1 MSRLPRLASGP
12 SRLDRLL
19 GLRPAMLGAVSFL
32 VAILLGAVLLSTPW
46 AAADGGWTN
55 PVDSLFTAT
64 SAVCVTGLIVKD
76 TGQYWSLFGQGVIL
90 VLIQAGGIGI
100 MTLSAFVAWMLGRR
114 LTFRS
119 QAVLGEVLE
128 ERARGMR
135 DVVRYIVLLTLT
147 VETIGAAL
155 LFWAWRDESGQG
167 GVLATAYR
175 AAFHAISG
183 FCNAGFSLNSN
194 SLEAD
199 RANLGVNGIMMG
211 LIVVGGLGFPVIR
224 NLQLRLRRSDP
235 LTGVRPKLS
244 VQTKMVLWLTLVLIL
259 VGWVAFLALEWD
271 DSLAGMSTPEKV
283 LAGLFQSVTPRTAG
297 FNTVR
302 IAEIMPATAFMMI
315 ILMFI
320 GASPGSTGGG
330 VKTTTVG
337 TMVFALLATVR
348 GRRRVEV
355 FRHTLDPM
363 AVKRAMCIF
372 FLGVASVGLGF
383 FLLLISEGF
392 ILTGEFTALDTLF
405 EVFSAFGT
413 VGLSRGVTPH
423 LSAAGRLV
431 VTVLMF
437 VGRLG
442 PLTLLLAIGG
452 AEDRAA
458 YRFPDARIMIG

>member
-1 MSRLPRLASGP
+1 
-12 SRLDRLL
+12 
-19 GLRPAMLGAVSFL
+19 MLGAVSFL
-32 VAILLGAVLLSTPW
+32 AAILVGAVLLSTPW
-46 AAADGGWTN
+46 AASDGRWTN

-175 AAFHAISG
+175 AVFHAISG

-199 RANLGVNGIMMG
+199 RADLGVNGIMMG
-211 LIVVGGLGFPVIR
+211 LIVVGGLGFLVIR
-224 NLQLRLRRSDP
+224 NLQMRLRRSDP
-235 LTGVRPKLS
+235 LTEVRPKLS
-244 VQTKMVLWLTLVLIL
+244 VQTKMVLSISLVLLL
-259 VGWVAFLALEWD
+259 VGWGAFLALEWN
-271 DSLAGMSTPEKV
+271 DSLAGMRVPEKV

-297 FNTVR
+297 FNTVP

-337 TMVFALLATVR
+337 TMIFALLATVR
-348 GRRRVEV
+348 GRRQVEV

-383 FLLLISEGF
+383 FLLLITEGF

-431 VTVLMF
+431 ITALMF

-458 YRFPDARIMIG
+458 YKFPDARIMIG